1 MAKKQ
6 YELLI
11 QDGKIVG
18 VSKTFGY
25 GPIKG
30 LNHGRSAIL
39 LRSMEDALQALEN
52 AAAGEFVPI
61 TAREASLI
69 EEVTQ
74 DTFLDAGPE
83 AVVYVEDIV
92 ARLEENRKALRDAQI
107 RNGLPTL
114 NSPEEGKVLFGA
126 IIAANKVDGDVLTK
140 AQSYLE
146 TENCVAYVWANSTTE
161 AIEEL
166 GFLNDSLSWVNHVD
180 GMGVVCRPW
189 GVRYGRFY
197 EDIPE
202 LTAAHFVAAA
212 THVLGS
218 EDASRERT
226 RRLNIERDFDA
237 INTPDDGQM
246 LYGAFIMT
254 DDDSEAVVVWADS
267 EDDAESR
274 LRTAGYVQ
282 IVDIEEVGDD
292 GMFGM

>member
-25 GPIKG
+25 GPIKR
-30 LNHGRSAIL
+30 LKHGRTAIL
-39 LRSMEDALQALEN
+39 LRTMEDALQALEN

-69 EEVTQ
+69 KAVTQ

-92 ARLEENRKALRDAQI
+92 ARLKENRRALRDAQI

-126 IIAANKVDGDVLTK
+126 IIAADKVDGDVLTRV
-140 AQSYLE
+140 QSYLE

-180 GMGVVCRPW
+180 GMGAVCRPW

-202 LTAAHFVAAA
+202 LTAAHFVAAV
-212 THVLGS
+212 THALGS
-218 EDASRERT
+218 GDASRERT

-246 LYGAFIMT
+246 LYGAFIIT
-254 DDDSEAVVVWADS
+254 DDNSEAVVVWADS

-282 IVDIEEVGDD
+282 IADIEEVGDD